1 MNYNLNIQGNKN
13 CRGNEG
19 MIRKNI
25 KDMEEREV
33 EYLKNIMQNLNDLTI
48 TKHAL
53 EKNLITLDYIQDDT
67 NKQILKKMYEEF
79 EKGNRSYKIIDY
91 NYNMIS
97 KEERIMFRTK
107 NEYEVKNNEG
117 ITEKC
122 YCKIVISITNNCIIT
137 TWMNRVSD
145 EKMKQNNLKNRYIS
159 NFDIINKKVKF

>member
-1 MNYNLNIQGNKN
+1 MNYNLNKQGDRN

-25 KDMEEREV
+25 KDMEKNEV
-33 EYLKNIMQNLNDLTI
+33 EYLKNIMKNLNDLTI
-48 TKHAL
+48 TNHAL
-53 EKNLITLDYIQDDT
+53 NKNLIAADKIQEIIRT
-67 NKQILKKMYEEF
+67 KN
-79 EKGNRSYKIIDY
+79 YKIIDY

-107 NEYEVKNNEG
+107 NEYKIQNNEG
-117 ITEKC
+117 IVEKC
-122 YCKIVISITNNCIIT
+122 YCKIVISITNNCIVTI
-137 TWMNRVSD
+137 WANRVSD

>member
-1 MNYNLNIQGNKN
+1 MNYNLNKQGNRN

-25 KDMEEREV
+25 KDMEKNEI
-33 EYLKNIMQNLNDLTI
+33 EYLKNIMKNLNDLTI
-48 TKHAL
+48 TNHAL
-53 EKNLITLDYIQDDT
+53 EKNLIAADKIQEIIRT
-67 NKQILKKMYEEF
+67 KN
-79 EKGNRSYKIIDY
+79 YKIIDY

-107 NEYEVKNNEG
+107 DEYKIQNNEG
-117 ITEKC
+117 IVEKC
-122 YCKIVISITNNCIIT
+122 YCKIVISITNNCIVTI
-137 TWMNRVSD
+137 WANRVSD

>member
-1 MNYNLNIQGNKN
+1 MNYNLNKQGDRN

-25 KDMEEREV
+25 KDMEKNEV
-33 EYLKNIMQNLNDLTI
+33 EYLKNIMKNLNDLTI
-48 TKHAL
+48 TNHAL
-53 EKNLITLDYIQDDT
+53 EKNLIAADKIQEIIRT
-67 NKQILKKMYEEF
+67 KN
-79 EKGNRSYKIIDY
+79 YKIIDY

-107 NEYEVKNNEG
+107 DEYKIQNNEG
-117 ITEKC
+117 IVEKC
-122 YCKIVISITNNCIIT
+122 YCKIVISITNNCIVTI
-137 TWMNRVSD
+137 WANRVSD

>member
-25 KDMEEREV
+25 KSMEKNEV
-33 EYLKNIMQNLNDLTI
+33 EYLKNIMKNLNDLTI
-48 TKHAL
+48 TNHAL
-53 EKNLITLDYIQDDT
+53 NKNLIAADKIQEIIRT
-67 NKQILKKMYEEF
+67 RK
-79 EKGNRSYKIIDY
+79 YKIIDY
-91 NYNMIS
+91 NYNMIT

-107 NEYEVKNNEG
+107 DEYQIQNKDG
-117 ITEKC
+117 IFEKC
-122 YCKIVISITNNCIIT
+122 YCKIVVSITNNCIVTI
-137 TWMNRVSD
+137 WMNRVTD

>member
-1 MNYNLNIQGNKN
+1 MNYNLNKQGDRN

-25 KDMEEREV
+25 MK
-33 EYLKNIMQNLNDLTI
+33 NLNDLTI
-48 TKHAL
+48 TNHAL
-53 EKNLITLDYIQDDT
+53 EKNLIVADKIQEIIRT
-67 NKQILKKMYEEF
+67 KN
-79 EKGNRSYKIIDY
+79 YKIIDY

-107 NEYEVKNNEG
+107 DEYKIQNNEG
-117 ITEKC
+117 IVEKC
-122 YCKIVISITNNCIIT
+122 YCKIVISITNNCIVTI
-137 TWMNRVSD
+137 WANRVAD

>member
-25 KDMEEREV
+25 KDMNKNEV
-33 EYLKNIMQNLNDLTI
+33 EYLKNIIKNLNDLTI
-48 TKHAL
+48 TNHAL
-53 EKNLITLDYIQDDT
+53 EKKLITLDKIQE
-67 NKQILKKMYEEF
+67 IIR
-79 EKGNRSYKIIDY
+79 NRSYKIIDY

-107 NEYEVKNNEG
+107 NEYEIQNNEG
-117 ITEKC
+117 IIEKC
-122 YCKIVISITNNCIIT
+122 YCKIVISITTNCIVTI
-137 TWMNRVSD
+137 WANRVSD

>member
-25 KDMEEREV
+25 KSMEKNEV
-33 EYLKNIMQNLNDLTI
+33 EYLKNIMKNLNDLTI
-48 TKHAL
+48 TNHAL
-53 EKNLITLDYIQDDT
+53 NKNLIAADKIQEIIRT
-67 NKQILKKMYEEF
+67 RK
-79 EKGNRSYKIIDY
+79 YKIIDY

-107 NEYEVKNNEG
+107 DEYQIQNKDG
-117 ITEKC
+117 IFEKC
-122 YCKIVISITNNCIIT
+122 YCKIVVSITNNCIVTI
-137 TWMNRVSD
+137 WMNRVTD

>member
-1 MNYNLNIQGNKN
+1 MNYNLNKQGDRN

-25 KDMEEREV
+25 KDMEKNEV
-33 EYLKNIMQNLNDLTI
+33 EYLKNIMKNLNDLTI
-48 TKHAL
+48 TNHAL
-53 EKNLITLDYIQDDT
+53 NKNLIAADKIQEIIRT
-67 NKQILKKMYEEF
+67 KN
-79 EKGNRSYKIIDY
+79 YKIIDY

-117 ITEKC
+117 ISEKC
-122 YCKIVISITNNCIIT
+122 YCKIVISLTNNCIVTI
-137 TWMNRVSD
+137 WANRVAD
-145 EKMKQNNLKNRYIS
+145 EKMKQNNLKNRYMT

>member
-1 MNYNLNIQGNKN
+1 MNYNLNKQGDRN

-25 KDMEEREV
+25 KDMEKNEV
-33 EYLKNIMQNLNDLTI
+33 EYLKNIMKNLNDLTI
-48 TKHAL
+48 TNHAL
-53 EKNLITLDYIQDDT
+53 EKNLIAADKIQEIIRT
-67 NKQILKKMYEEF
+67 KN
-79 EKGNRSYKIIDY
+79 YKIIDY

-107 NEYEVKNNEG
+107 NEYKIQNNEG
-117 ITEKC
+117 IVEKC
-122 YCKIVISITNNCIIT
+122 YCKIVISITNKCIVTI
-137 TWMNRVSD
+137 WANRVAD

>member
-1 MNYNLNIQGNKN
+1 MNYNLNKQGNKN

-25 KDMEEREV
+25 KDMEKNEI
-33 EYLKNIMQNLNDLTI
+33 EYLKNIMKNLNDLTI
-48 TKHAL
+48 TNHAL
-53 EKNLITLDYIQDDT
+53 EKNLIPANEIQEIIRT
-67 NKQILKKMYEEF
+67 RK
-79 EKGNRSYKIIDY
+79 YKIIDY

-107 NEYEVKNNEG
+107 NEYEVQNNKG
-117 ITEKC
+117 ISEKC
-122 YCKIVISITNNCIIT
+122 YCKIVISITNNCIVT

>member
-1 MNYNLNIQGNKN
+1 MNYNLNKQGNRN

-25 KDMEEREV
+25 KDMKKNEI
-33 EYLKNIMQNLNDLTI
+33 EYLKNIMKNLNDLTI
-48 TKHAL
+48 TNHAL
-53 EKNLITLDYIQDDT
+53 EKNLIAADKIQEIIRT
-67 NKQILKKMYEEF
+67 KN
-79 EKGNRSYKIIDY
+79 YKIIDY

-107 NEYEVKNNEG
+107 DEYKIQNNEG
-117 ITEKC
+117 IVEKC
-122 YCKIVISITNNCIIT
+122 YCKIVISITNNCIVTI
-137 TWMNRVSD
+137 WANRVSD

>member
-1 MNYNLNIQGNKN
+1 MNYNLNKQGNKN

-25 KDMEEREV
+25 KTMKKKEI

-48 TKHAL
+48 TAHAL
-53 EKNLITLDYIQDDT
+53 EKNLITIDEIQEII
-67 NKQILKKMYEEF
+67 K
-79 EKGNRSYKIIDY
+79 NRKYKIIDY

-107 NEYEVKNNEG
+107 NEYEIKNNEG
-117 ITEKC
+117 IGEKC
-122 YCKIVISITNNCIIT
+122 YCKIVISLTNNCIVTI
-137 TWMNRVSD
+137 WANRVAD